1 MGYARVRCV
10 ALHGVVGE
18 VIVVE
23 ADVTPGLPSL
33 VVSGLPDA
41 ALSEAR
47 DRVRAAVHNSGA
59 RWPQQRITVNL
70 LPAHVRKH
78 GSGFDV
84 AVAIAVLA
92 AGAAL
97 PISRFVDAVVL
108 GELGL
113 DGTLRPVRGVLPAV
127 LAASRAGV
135 SLAVVPPANVTEA
148 RLVPDI
154 EVRAAD
160 CLGRIIGY
168 LYGSQS
174 LLDPAADPP
183 PPESG
188 ALDLADVLGQERGR
202 RVIELAAAGRHH
214 VAMFGPPGAGKT
226 MLAER
231 LPGVLPPLNDQE
243 AIEVT
248 ALHSIS
254 GALPAGGGLIR
265 RAPIQAPHHT
275 ASVAALVGG
284 GSGVARPGAIS
295 LAHRGVLFLDECA
308 EFSAGVL
315 DALRQPLEQ
324 GHVRLHRLYG
334 ETTYPAR
341 AQLVMAANP
350 CPCAKAGGR
359 QMCQCPSIVRRRYQA
374 RLSGPL
380 MDRVDLQ
387 VDLNPVRSAA
397 LLDTEQVEPSS
408 VIAKR
413 VVEARGAAAE
423 RWGHDARCNGDVPA
437 AVLRHD
443 RFRLPR
449 LILRPLTLEMDRGR
463 LSARGFERAVRVA
476 WTVADLDGRTR
487 PDADDIREALQLRSR
502 RTS

>member
-1 MGYARVRCV
+1 MGYAKVRSV

-18 VIVVE
+18 VITVE
-23 ADVTPGLPSL
+23 ADVAPGLPSL

-59 RWPQQRITVNL
+59 YWPQQRITVNL

-78 GSGFDV
+78 GSGFDAAV
-84 AVAIAVLA
+84 AVAVLA
-92 AGAAL
+92 AGADL
-97 PISRFVDAVVL
+97 PIGRLADAVLL

-113 DGTLRPVRGVLPAV
+113 DGTVRPVRGVLPAV

-135 SLAVVPPANVTEA
+135 ASAVVPLANISEA

-154 EVRAAD
+154 EVRATD

-168 LYGSQS
+168 LHGCEN
-174 LLDPAADPP
+174 LLDPVIERPM
-183 PPESG
+183 PEVAS
-188 ALDLADVLGQERGR
+188 LDLADVLGQERGR

-214 VAMFGPPGAGKT
+214 VAMFGPPGAGKS
-226 MLAER
+226 MLAAR
-231 LPGVLPPLNDQE
+231 LPGVLPPLDDQE

-248 ALHSIS
+248 ALHSIAGTLAPS
-254 GALPAGGGLIR
+254 GTLIR

-284 GSGVARPGAIS
+284 GSGLARPGAIS
-295 LAHRGVLFLDECA
+295 LAHHGVLFLDECA
-308 EFSAGVL
+308 EFTSGVL
-315 DALRQPLEQ
+315 EALRQPLEQ
-324 GHVRLHRLYG
+324 GEVRLMRTHG
-334 ETTYPAR
+334 ETVYPAR

-350 CPCAKAGGR
+350 CPCAKPGGR
-359 QMCQCPSIVRRRYQA
+359 QTCQCPSIVRRRYQG

-387 VDLNPVRSAA
+387 VDLDPVRSAA
-397 LLDTEQVEPSS
+397 LLDTEQVEPSA

-413 VVEARGAAAE
+413 VLRARDAARE
-423 RWGHDARCNGDVPA
+423 RWGRRAKTNGDVPP
-437 AVLRHD
+437 AVLRNEKY
-443 RFRLPR
+443 RLSR
-449 LILRPLTLEMDRGR
+449 AVLHPLTIEMDRGR
-463 LSARGFERAVRVA
+463 LSARGFERCIRVA
-476 WTVADLDGRTR
+476 WTITDLDGRER
-487 PDADDIREALQLRSR
+487 PGVEDVREALELRSR
-502 RTS
+502 AVR